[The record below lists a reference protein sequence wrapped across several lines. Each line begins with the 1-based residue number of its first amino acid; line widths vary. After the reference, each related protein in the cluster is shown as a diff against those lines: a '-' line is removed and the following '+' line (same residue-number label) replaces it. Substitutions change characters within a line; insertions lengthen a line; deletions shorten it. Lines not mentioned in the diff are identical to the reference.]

1 MEKQNLLLFN
11 ISTDSKN
18 TSLGFAI
25 SWINNFSGF
34 YDKVDIVTLHKG
46 DITNLNKNI
55 NVHSVEFNNSN
66 RIIRFIK
73 IRRIIK
79 DLMHENS
86 YRFCLSH
93 MSSALVLVAFTI
105 PKFRSTQTLFWY
117 THKGPESLLK
127 KIILN
132 IATKISNKI
141 ITASQNS
148 FPIKSDKVTP
158 IGHAIDYDSFYKKQI
173 STKSKNFIII
183 SRISR
188 SKNIEL
194 SIQGFLKSCYVKTNE
209 LRIIGGTITDDDIL
223 YQSILKDK
231 YKNYSNIKF
240 LGTIPHAEL
249 SESIKD
255 VGFHINNT
263 SEGFYDKSVLETM
276 ASGIINFYTNSD
288 YDRNVHPKY
297 IKHLKFN
304 STESD
309 LSEKINLISNFDDDE
324 LLDLIKF
331 SQKRVSEESLS
342 NLHERILKVI

>member
-1 MEKQNLLLFN
+1 
-11 ISTDSKN
+11 
-18 TSLGFAI
+18 
-25 SWINNFSGF
+25 
-34 YDKVDIVTLHKG
+34 
-46 DITNLNKNI
+46 
-55 NVHSVEFNNSN
+55 
-66 RIIRFIK
+66 
-73 IRRIIK
+73 
-79 DLMHENS
+79 
-86 YRFCLSH
+86 

-132 IATKISNKI
+132 LATKVSNKI

-194 SIQGFLKSCYVKTNE
+194 SIQGFLKSCYGKTNE

-223 YQSILKDK
+223 YQSNLKDK

-249 SESIKD
+249 GESIKD

-309 LSEKINLISNFDDDE
+309 LSEKINLISNFDDDI

>member
-1 MEKQNLLLFN
+1 MIF
-11 ISTDSKN
+11 
-18 TSLGFAI
+18 
-25 SWINNFSGF
+25 
-34 YDKVDIVTLHKG
+34 V
-46 DITNLNKNI
+46 
-55 NVHSVEFNNSN
+55 
-66 RIIRFIK
+66 
-73 IRRIIK
+73 
-79 DLMHENS
+79 
-86 YRFCLSH
+86 
-93 MSSALVLVAFTI
+93 
-105 PKFRSTQTLFWY
+105 
-117 THKGPESLLK
+117 
-127 KIILN
+127 
-132 IATKISNKI
+132 
-141 ITASQNS
+141 
-148 FPIKSDKVTP
+148 
-158 IGHAIDYDSFYKKQI
+158 FYKKQI
-173 STKSKNFIII
+173 STKSKDFIII

-194 SIQGFLKSCYVKTNE
+194 SIQGFLNSCYGKTNE

-223 YQSILKDK
+223 YQSFLKDK

-240 LGTIPHAEL
+240 LGVIPHAEL
-249 SESIKD
+249 SERIKD

>member
-25 SWINNFSGF
+25 TWINNFSGF
-34 YDKVDIVTLHKG
+34 YEKIDIVTLHKG

-55 NVHSVEFNNSN
+55 NVHSEELNNSN
-66 RIIRFIK
+66 RIIKFIK
-73 IRRIIK
+73 LRRIIK
-79 DLMHENS
+79 DLIHENS
-86 YRFCLSH
+86 YKFCLSH

-117 THKGPESLLK
+117 THRGPETLFK

-132 IATKISNKI
+132 LATKVSNRI

-148 FPIKSDKVTP
+148 YPIKSDKVAP
-158 IGHAIDYDSFYKKQI
+158 IGHAIDYDSFYKKEV

-194 SIQGFLKSCYVKTNE
+194 SIQGFLKSCYGKSNE
-209 LRIIGGTITDDDIL
+209 LRVIGGTITEDDIL
-223 YQSILKDK
+223 YQSYLKDK
-231 YKNYSNIKF
+231 FKNYSNIKF
-240 LGTIPHAEL
+240 LGTIPHSEL
-249 SESIKD
+249 NEHIKD

-297 IKHLKFN
+297 IELLKFN
-304 STESD
+304 PTESN
-309 LSEKINLISNFDDDE
+309 LSQKINLISNFGDDE